1 MAKIRFDEITP
12 DKVQDI
18 LFALEP
24 SEIVA
29 LGKYGNASQWSARIR
44 QVFSDTA
51 ALPPGFFSMDPSAQ
65 IGYAINQ
72 VIGEKNL
79 AAGDPHNT
87 AGAANRFAQVLST
100 RATRPVTNSEKIE
113 SLIADTDAANA
124 QRRGG
129 HFLDRRPL
137 Y

>member
-1 MAKIRFDEITP
+1 MAKIRFDEINP
-12 DKVQDI
+12 DKVQ
-18 LFALEP
+18 
-24 SEIVA
+24 EIMFGLDPAEIIA
-29 LGKYGNASQWSARIR
+29 LGKYGNASQWSARIK

-51 ALPPGFFSMDPSAQ
+51 SLPPGFFSMDPSAQ

-72 VIGEKNL
+72 IVGASNL
-79 AAGDPHNT
+79 SPNDPHNT

-129 HFLDRRPL
+129 HFLVRRPI
-137 Y
+137 